1 MAMEVKKVNELEEN
15 NKVSKLI
22 GMDDAGNMFSAVSE
36 AVVAKALFRSV
47 SKKGYASVFIF
58 AGIAEISTSKG
69 RVVYVYLS
77 EGILLGN
84 TQYYTTDEQGAIDN
98 KKIFV
103 GVIPG
108 AGYLSVDDYTGENL
122 TISISALGFTEE
134 AHSSLL

>member
-1 MAMEVKKVNELEEN
+1 MAMEVEKVNELEEN

-47 SKKGYASVFIF
+47 SKKGSAYVMTF

-69 RVVYVYLS
+69 RVVYVYLG

-84 TQYYTTDEQGAIDN
+84 TQYYTTDEQDARDN

-108 AGYLSVDDYTGENL
+108 SGYLSVNDYTGENL

>member
-1 MAMEVKKVNELEEN
+1 MAMEVEKVNELEEN

-47 SKKGYASVFIF
+47 SKKGHASVMIY

-69 RVVYVYLS
+69 RVVYVYLN
-77 EGILLGN
+77 EGVLLGN
-84 TQYYTTDEQGAIDN
+84 TQYYTTNEQDAIDN

-103 GVIPG
+103 GVISG

-122 TISISALGFTEE
+122 IISISALGLSED
-134 AHSSLL
+134 AYSQL